1 MFIFLHWKNRK
12 GEALNALFE
21 ESKAVQMADKMRE
34 VGVTVSL
41 VPEEERL
48 LVK

>member
-1 MFIFLHWKNRK
+1 MFVFLHWKNKK
-12 GEALNALFE
+12 GEALNVLFE

-41 VPEEERL
+41 VPEEKPI
-48 LVK
+48 VK